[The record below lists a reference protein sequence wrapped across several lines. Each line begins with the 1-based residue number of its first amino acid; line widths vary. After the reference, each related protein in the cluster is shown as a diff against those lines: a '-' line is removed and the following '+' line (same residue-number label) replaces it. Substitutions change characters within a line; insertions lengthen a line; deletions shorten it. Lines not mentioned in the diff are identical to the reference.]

1 MEPVDKITKA
11 YRSSVDTSSNKYLMV
26 PIFIFFSL
34 LILAMIRSPIIIS
47 QSGIGSAIILSAPLI
62 LTTYA
67 LTFIVMAGRGGV
79 DLSIGPFMG
88 FINVSSIQ
96 LYAHGYLESP
106 VGWFIYAIAMGLI
119 WQLFYALIVVFV
131 RVSPIIVALA
141 GFLAFTGIN
150 LVILSRPGGI
160 APDWLIPWGEGF
172 TIFNEIFLLLI
183 LATILFYIITHTA
196 FWGHLKLMGA
206 DERAAFTS
214 GVKINWVRIVAHLI
228 SGVFAALS
236 AICFTALVGSGD
248 PIQGTKYTLLGVT
261 ALVLGG
267 ASLVGGRGGAFGA
280 ILGAGTLYLIN
291 YILVTFRFE
300 RLQSFVSDLSYGA
313 VLVIALLVSLL
324 LPYVQRVTKGLSVMV
339 FFILMSFAGTF
350 VIMHQVYDQ
359 PIVVESEIKQDID
372 EASKAYERGQKVR
385 KLDATGNIIVEEGEA
400 GTTTGEG
407 TAQGGSLAGHSV
419 VRLTETP
426 GTIMLYVIIGI
437 AGLALLLYLLS
448 VHRSPSTI
456 SFVVIVTII
465 VAGLIF
471 DPEDKE
477 KELLKNTEQISLQ
490 SNQVSSIEAS
500 SPQYFSLERI
510 NYIPNISDTALISGT
525 SYSVISIAGVIL
537 LASLIVIVMLPQF
550 STRVKSTAMLFFL
563 AALSLIVLKGVSY
576 NNLVESAGQSFFGI
590 QGYGVILVILLLFV
604 ITAPF
609 VHSKIKNLTN
619 VYIFGL
625 GVLGILAVYFVG
637 GNTFIPNDPSLYQ
650 PQIITELNIGDISQ
664 IKYAEPKR
672 FFYESLTSDFAQIA
686 YSIVTVFLLQY
697 FLFLNMGHKGSYK
710 RFAPYMYIVIFAGF
724 LWSALFY
731 SVGYSFY
738 KIIAV
743 FIIGVPL
750 TPLVWQFMR
759 IYREKIARDS
769 KLSQWDEVK

>member
-1 MEPVDKITKA
+1 MELVDSVKKVF
-11 YRSSVDTSSNKYLMV
+11 RSSSDTSSNKYLMV

-106 VGWFIYAIAMGLI
+106 IAWFIYAIAMGLI
-119 WQLFYALIVVFV
+119 WQLFYALVVVFV
-131 RVSPIIVALA
+131 RVSPIIVSLA

-196 FWGHLKLMGA
+196 FWGHLKLMGS

-228 SGVFAALS
+228 AGVFAALS

-280 ILGAGTLYLIN
+280 ILGAGNLYLIN

-313 VLVIALLVSLL
+313 VLVIALLVSLV

-339 FFILMSFAGTF
+339 FFILMSFAGLF
-350 VIMHQVYDQ
+350 IVIHQVYDQ
-359 PIVVESEIKQDID
+359 PIVVEQAVGDTD
-372 EASKAYERGQKVR
+372 EASKSYKRGTKVR
-385 KLDATGNIIVEEGEA
+385 KLDATGNIIVEEGES
-400 GTTTGEG
+400 GTTTGTG
-407 TAQGGSLAGHSV
+407 TKQGGSLAGHSV
-419 VRLTETP
+419 VQFSETP
-426 GTIMLYVIIGI
+426 GTLVLYVILGL

-448 VHRSPSTI
+448 VYRNASTI
-456 SFVVIVTII
+456 SFVVIVVII

-477 KELLKNTEQISLQ
+477 KDLLKNTEQISLQ
-490 SNQVSSIEAS
+490 SNQVSSIESS
-500 SPQYFSLERI
+500 SPKYFSLEKI
-510 NYIPNISDTALISGT
+510 DYLTDISNTGILSGT
-525 SYSVISIAGVIL
+525 AYSIIYIAGVIL
-537 LASLIVIVMLPQF
+537 LASLIVIAMLPQF
-550 STRVKSTAMLFFL
+550 SNRMKSTAMMLFL
-563 AALSLIVLKGVSY
+563 AALSLVVLKGVSY
-576 NNLVESAGQSFFGI
+576 NNLIENNINSFFGI

-609 VHSKIKNLTN
+609 VHSRIKNLTN
-619 VYIFGL
+619 VYIFGF
-625 GVLGILAVYFVG
+625 GVLAILATYFIG
-637 GNTFIPNDPSLYQ
+637 GNIFIPNDPSLYQ
-650 PQIITELNIGDISQ
+650 PKIISELNIGDLSQ
-664 IKYAEPKR
+664 VKYGEPKIL
-672 FFYESLTSDFAQIA
+672 FYEIIRSGYSQFAF
-686 YSIVTVFLLQY
+686 SILAVFLLQY
-697 FLFLNMGHKGSYK
+697 FLFLNMGHKASYK
-710 RFAPYMYIVIFAGF
+710 RFAPYMYIVIFAGL

-731 SVGYSFY
+731 SVGYSLY
-738 KIIAV
+738 KIVAV
-743 FIIGVPL
+743 FVIGIPL

-759 IYREKIARDS
+759 IYREKIARDNQ
-769 KLSQWDEVK
+769 LSQWEEVK